1 MKSKRTKAVKKAKRR
16 APAKKKIAAHA
27 AVVAPIAQAIAPVV
41 SIGNRIHNASVLIAA
56 VVVLAALAGLAA
68 WQHLS
73 DRADRA
79 ARIDDAAFAREIDR
93 AVVEGGPSDAGKPL
107 FAVPASA
114 VPAQAKADIKI
125 DPSIVARAE
134 AKAKPQA
141 SPAAPRAQNPQRP
154 RARHNASEPRQQN
167 RTAQQG
173 LDAMAAVSGNELIAE
188 ARKYLG
194 GNPTGWDS
202 EWCGRFLD
210 MVLKKTG
217 YKGGGNLARG
227 YINYGTRLAGPEV
240 GAIAVFTR
248 KGGGHVGIVTGID
261 ANGNPIVI
269 SGNYNDRVAI
279 ATYPAAR
286 ALAYV
291 RPVQ

>member
-1 MKSKRTKAVKKAKRR
+1 
-16 APAKKKIAAHA
+16 
-27 AVVAPIAQAIAPVV
+27 
-41 SIGNRIHNASVLIAA
+41 

-73 DRADRA
+73 DRAATA
-79 ARIDDAAFAREIDR
+79 ARLDDAAFTREIDR
-93 AVVEGGPSDAGKPL
+93 AVAEGGPSDAGKLL
-107 FAVPASA
+107 FAVPAQSA
-114 VPAQAKADIKI
+114 RAQAKADIKI
-125 DPSIVARAE
+125 DPSIVARTE
-134 AKAKPQA
+134 ATARPQA
-141 SPAAPRAQNPQRP
+141 RPAAPRAQNPQRP
-154 RARHNASEPRQQN
+154 RTRHNAGETRRQN
-167 RTAQQG
+167 RASAQAQG

-194 GNPTGWDS
+194 GNPTGWGS
-202 EWCGRFLD
+202 QWCGKFLD

-217 YKGGGNLARG
+217 HKGGGNLARG

-286 ALAYV
+286 AIAYV